1 VYTATGTPNNPDPV
15 YDPTHDLHAR
25 IFIPTTPRPASGL
38 RPAIIYLHG
47 GGFAAQN
54 PDLGDVTHL
63 IGSANGQPSYCCWLG
78 QAIFYQITRGW
89 VVVSVDYRP
98 DIDYNANPAVPA
110 NPFPAALQD
119 VKTAVNWVK
128 TLPGIDRNDV
138 VVAGS
143 SAGGTLAT
151 MVALT
156 PGQFEPAGAAGP
168 TTVRAAVNLD
178 GPSDLQNLY
187 DPSYPGLVADLS
199 PSDQLYGVFGSQESY
214 SDLVPLYLGCAFTDA
229 NCINQNIEKASPV
242 QWVNPNSP
250 PIYFACGTVP
260 VGTSPGTSPVSSPNY
275 LPPNMGCPDAQAITN
290 KITKVTNN
298 QYGAALDQTKGSH
311 ADIDQTLNF
320 TELNR
325 FLDMPGTSV
334 LVPSAS
340 GTSMSG
346 QKVVLDASA
355 TANDAD
361 AAGNA
366 VTKVEFRLTGGIF
379 NASLVATATLSLW
392 GWWTYWDT
400 TTVPNGNYTLQ
411 SVAYDKDGNVGASNG
426 IQVVV
431 NN

>member
-1 VYTATGTPNNPDPV
+1 
-15 YDPTHDLHAR
+15 
-25 IFIPTTPRPASGL
+25 
-38 RPAIIYLHG
+38 
-47 GGFAAQN
+47 
-54 PDLGDVTHL
+54 
-63 IGSANGQPSYCCWLG
+63 
-78 QAIFYQITRGW
+78 
-89 VVVSVDYRP
+89 
-98 DIDYNANPAVPA
+98 
-110 NPFPAALQD
+110 
-119 VKTAVNWVK
+119 
-128 TLPGIDRNDV
+128 
-138 VVAGS
+138 
-143 SAGGTLAT
+143 
-151 MVALT
+151 
-156 PGQFEPAGAAGP
+156 
-168 TTVRAAVNLD
+168 
-178 GPSDLQNLY
+178 
-187 DPSYPGLVADLS
+187 
-199 PSDQLYGVFGSQESY
+199 
-214 SDLVPLYLGCAFTDA
+214 
-229 NCINQNIEKASPV
+229 
-242 QWVNPNSP
+242 
-250 PIYFACGTVP
+250 
-260 VGTSPGTSPVSSPNY
+260 
-275 LPPNMGCPDAQAITN
+275 MGCPDAQAITN

-340 GTSMSG
+340 GTSLSG